1 MCLCFQIGPSQSCFC
16 LTEGNVVASS
26 YALGTNMMNDFFFFL
41 RELSKYVYH
50 LHSSDKPP
58 CINERFDIEE
68 ACTAVNVNPR
78 ATSGL
83 PEVSIWPPEYY

>member
-1 MCLCFQIGPSQSCFC
+1 
-16 LTEGNVVASS
+16 
-26 YALGTNMMNDFFFFL
+26 MNDFL
-41 RELSKYVYH
+41 RELIKCVYH
-50 LHSSDKPP
+50 LHRSDKP

-83 PEVSIWPPEYY
+83 PEVSIWPLEYY